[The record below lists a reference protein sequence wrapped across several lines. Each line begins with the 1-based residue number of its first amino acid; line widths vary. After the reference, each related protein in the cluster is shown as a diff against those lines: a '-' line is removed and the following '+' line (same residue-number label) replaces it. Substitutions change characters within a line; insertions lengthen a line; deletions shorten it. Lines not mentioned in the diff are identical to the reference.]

1 MSKPNLKSFLKDF
14 FLVNVI
20 IYVVYLAITTVVG
33 MFFGDAVLN
42 FGEAFAAGDN
52 KNAFLTVFYAF
63 LQISAFFVFYLFSLL
78 RFERNSEEKRIFLT
92 ELGTERFDLTEFS
105 QKYFSDKGKHLLI
118 YFAATYGI
126 IALIRSIGIPLPL
139 FLIFPQSMLSNVLR
153 LILGSTSGVMN
164 VVFNIVSVTVNIALY
179 FVYQR
184 FICAKICEKW
194 AAERLRVS

>member
-1 MSKPNLKSFLKDF
+1 MTKPNLKSFLKDF

-33 MFFGDAVLN
+33 MFFGGAVLE
-42 FGEAFAAGDN
+42 FGEAFASGDKQN
-52 KNAFLTVFYAF
+52 VILTVFYAL
-63 LQISAFFVFYLFSLL
+63 LQISAFFGFYLFSLL

-105 QKYFSDKGKHLLI
+105 QKYFSDKGKHFLI
-118 YFAATYGI
+118 YFAAAYGI
-126 IALIRSIGIPLPL
+126 IALARSIGIPLPL
-139 FLIFPQSMLSNVLR
+139 FLIFPQSMLSNVLH
-153 LILGSTSGVMN
+153 LLFGSGNGLMN
-164 VVFNIVSVTVNIALY
+164 VVFIIVSVTVNIAIY

-184 FICAKICEKW
+184 FICAKVCEKW